1 MKLSNIIYSTQL
13 FVFNEFSFSIE
24 SRKSFLWTIIFFSF
38 DEMKIY
44 FCNKII
50 FHEKKLYTFPLIWRK
65 KKNWHKN
72 ALYPDVCN
80 WFQKASGS
88 SQLSQRFFPPQKC
101 NVNKKHYSIS
111 SLYSLWVQGWR
122 LLSPYNKLQEV
133 FLVLRCAGQ
142 WHGCTYIYLSTR

>member
-24 SRKSFLWTIIFFSF
+24 SRKSFLWTIIFFPL
-38 DEMKIY
+38 MKWKY
-44 FCNKII
+44 I
-50 FHEKKLYTFPLIWRK
+50 FATKLYFTKKNLILFLWFDV